1 VRVLLT
7 GSAGH
12 LGEGLRSSLGQLGH
26 DVVGL
31 DVLEAPQST
40 VGSIVDRAC
49 VRRCMHGVNAV
60 VHAATLHKPHIDSRS
75 RQDFL
80 ATNITG
86 TLTLL
91 EEAVAA
97 GVERFVFTSSTSAFG
112 RALVPPPG
120 APAAWI
126 TEEVADAPRNVYGVT
141 KSAAEDLCELVHRD
155 HGLAV
160 VILRTSRFFPESDDR
175 EEVRAAYSD
184 DNAKVNE
191 LLYRRVD
198 LEDAVSAHRLAL
210 ERAPEIGFGRFII
223 SATTPFSR
231 EDLAELR
238 IDAPAVVRRLCP
250 DYEGVYAELG
260 WAMFPAIERVYVND
274 RARRDLGWEP
284 RHDFRSA
291 LDRLASGED
300 WRSELARSVG
310 SKGYHLSSAAYAPTG
325 NVTALAPRRV

>member
-1 VRVLLT
+1 MR
-7 GSAGH
+7 G
-12 LGEGLRSSLGQLGH
+12 LGDRGH

-31 DVLEAPQST
+31 DVLEAPHT
-40 VGSIVDRAC
+40 VVGSIVDRESVREC
-49 VRRCMHGVNAV
+49 VQGVDAV
-60 VHAATLHKPHIDSRS
+60 MHAATLHKPHIESHS
-75 RQDFL
+75 RQEFL

-126 TEEVADAPRNVYGVT
+126 TEAVADSPRNVYGVT
-141 KSAAEDLCELVHRD
+141 KGAAEDLCELVHRD

-175 EEVRAAYSD
+175 EDVRAAYTD

-198 LEDAVSAHRLAL
+198 LADAVSAHLLAL
-210 ERAPEIGFGRFII
+210 ERAVDIGFGRYII
-223 SATTPFSR
+223 SATTPFSH

-238 IDAPAVVRRLCP
+238 VDAPAVVRRLFP
-250 DYEGVYAELG
+250 DYQAVYAERG
-260 WAMFPAIERVYVND
+260 WSMFPAIERVYVND
-274 RARRDLGWEP
+274 RARTELGWSP
-284 RHDFRSA
+284 RYDFRRA
-291 LDRLASGED
+291 LDGLTANGD
-300 WRSELARSVG
+300 WRSGLARAVG
-310 SKGYHLSSAAYAPTG
+310 SKSYHASSAASATG
-325 NVTALAPRRV
+325 GDVIALAPRPI